1 MLPRAYRV
9 CGRSKQAWRF
19 SAWGVTTARGCKTSV
34 KESTNPTT
42 TSTNSSNSWIDRSTS
57 IPKGLKPY
65 LHLARADK
73 QVGTLLLFWPCCWG
87 AALHHLPSTL
97 PDVVLLAK
105 FAVGALIMRGAGCTV
120 NDMWDKDFDKHVERT
135 KNRPLASGQVTMPQA
150 TAFLAA
156 QLSCGLGVLLSFEVD
171 TIVLGMASMPL
182 VVAYPLMKRIT
193 NWPQL
198 FLGLTFNWGALVGYS
213 AAAAGGGGVAAMN
226 PGLLLPVLPMY
237 AAGVCWTLVYDTLYG
252 YQDRGDDKKLG
263 LKSTSLHLGDEP
275 QVALSLIATGMLA
288 GLGCSGAVAQLSP
301 AFYVGISAVYSQ
313 LLWQIWTA
321 DVSLSATGNDQGRKN
336 LWIRFDSN
344 KHVGAAV
351 FASILLGRVI

>member
-1 MLPRAYRV
+1 VATRKSFGPMGTGV
-9 CGRSKQAWRF
+9 GIGRYTPSSR
-19 SAWGVTTARGCKTSV
+19 SISD
-34 KESTNPTT
+34 STT
-42 TSTNSSNSWIDRSTS
+42 TSSWIDRSTL
-57 IPKGLKPY
+57 IPKTWKPY

-87 AALHHLPSTL
+87 MALHHLPSTL
-97 PDVVLLAK
+97 PDMVLISK
-105 FAVGALIMRGAGCTV
+105 FAFGALIMRGAGCTI

-156 QLSCGLGVLLSFEVD
+156 QLSCGLGVLLSFETE
-171 TIVLGMASMPL
+171 TILLGMASMPL
-182 VVAYPLMKRIT
+182 VVAYPLMKRVT

-213 AAAAGGGGVAAMN
+213 AAAGGGMGA
-226 PGLLLPVLPMY
+226 LHPVLPMY

-252 YQDRGDDKKLG
+252 YQDRDDDKKLG

-288 GLGCSGAVAQLSP
+288 GLGFSGSVAHLSP
-301 AFYVGISAVYSQ
+301 AFYVGISAVYSH

-321 DVSLSATGNDQGRKN
+321 DVSLCVAGKEQGRKN
-336 LWIRFDSN
+336 LWTRFDSN

-351 FASILLGRVI
+351 FASILAGHVI